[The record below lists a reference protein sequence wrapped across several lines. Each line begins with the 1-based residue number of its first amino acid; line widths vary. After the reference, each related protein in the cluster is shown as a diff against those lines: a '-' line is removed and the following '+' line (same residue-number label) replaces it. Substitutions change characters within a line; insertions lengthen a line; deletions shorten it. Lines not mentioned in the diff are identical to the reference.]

1 MFFNLSALQGVSTST
16 ERFGY
21 RKDSITNVRYTVLG
35 YRDADKNFLFLMK
48 SLFLLRCDWM
58 QQGQY
63 NERSLYCPWMQVEA
77 DSSKY
82 KSRCLRFTAMYLVLL
97 NHLAIFFANSRVL
110 NIRGVVIKSNKNFK
124 HLSNWGLK

>member
-1 MFFNLSALQGVSTST
+1 MFPKCIPYGIIN
-16 ERFGY
+16 
-21 RKDSITNVRYTVLG
+21 TVN
-35 YRDADKNFLFLMK
+35 YAFYVMK

-58 QQGQY
+58 
-63 NERSLYCPWMQVEA
+63 PVEP

-82 KSRCLRFTAMYLVLL
+82 KSKCLRFTAMYLVLL
-97 NHLAIFFANSRVL
+97 NQLAIFFANSRVL